1 MNIFTV
7 ILDFTGAIVL
17 LSMMKVIT
25 GNFGWHTPEQRWA
38 TIRRIYY
45 TVMSIALFA
54 KGAHRLQN
62 IDAEVDYLDIVPQI
76 VIITGIMFFPA
87 LRALGYLTQDRLRGP
102 LVEPRRRT
110 SRDY

>member
-7 ILDFTGAIVL
+7 ILDFVASIVL

-38 TIRRIYY
+38 TIRRVYY

-54 KGAHRLQN
+54 KGSHRLEN
-62 IDAEVDYLDIVPQI
+62 LDMVDYLDIIPQI
-76 VIITGIMFFPA
+76 VIVAGIMFFPA

-102 LVEPRRRT
+102 LVQPRRGA